1 MSPVSCSPSSIDDVG
16 VAGPSVTAAP
26 PEIDGLWS
34 PARRALTVGLVLTI
48 TLVAFE
54 ALAVSTVMPVVA
66 RELGGLDLYGW
77 VFSAFFLGD
86 LVGIVVVGG
95 LIDRGGLIRP
105 FVGGLTLFGLGLAIG
120 GLSPSMPVLIA
131 GRLLQG
137 FGAGAIAPT
146 AYVAIG
152 RSLPEGLRAQM
163 FATLSTAWVL
173 PGVLGPAIAGIVAQH
188 ASWRF
193 VLLGLIPL
201 IVVSGTLAVAGL
213 RDVPPADPTAA
224 SEEHLVAIDARRRL
238 PRAIVLAIA
247 AGLTL
252 AGLTD
257 PTSLLSGGLI
267 LAGVVAG
274 VVAFRSLVPAGTLRA
289 DGRLPSAILI
299 RGLATF
305 TFFSVDAY
313 VSLLLIGW
321 RGISPAEAGIALTAA
336 TVSWTAGSWIQA
348 RRIGR
353 LGAARFV
360 RTGLAVTVVGIGAT
374 ALVLLPAVPVL
385 WAVPAFAVAGF
396 GMGLAYSPLSL
407 VVLAEAAAGTEGGAT
422 SALQLSD
429 TLGTALGTGIAGA
442 ILAAAA
448 RAGAS
453 MAVGLA
459 IAFALAAFVGFVGAG
474 LGGRI
479 GGRPDPAVR

>member
-1 MSPVSCSPSSIDDVG
+1 M
-16 VAGPSVTAAP
+16 T
-26 PEIDGLWS
+26 DGLWS
-34 PARRALTVGLVLTI
+34 PDRRALTVGLVLTI

-54 ALAVSTVMPVVA
+54 ALAVATVMPVVA

-77 VFSAFFLGD
+77 VFSAFFLGN

-105 FVGGLTLFGLGLAIG
+105 FVGGLTLFGIGLAIG
-120 GLSPSMPVLIA
+120 GLAPSMPVLIA

-152 RSLPEGLRAQM
+152 RSLPDHLRARM

-173 PGVLGPAIAGIVAQH
+173 PGVVGPAIAGIVAVQ
-188 ASWRF
+188 ATWRL

-213 RDVPPADPTAA
+213 RHVPPIEPAVARAEHAA
-224 SEEHLVAIDARRRL
+224 ATRSLRRL
-238 PRAIVLAIA
+238 PWAILLSVGA
-247 AGLTL
+247 ALTL

-257 PTSLLSGGLI
+257 PTTPLAIAVVTIGLVV
-267 LAGVVAG
+267 GVA
-274 VVAFRSLVPAGTLRA
+274 AFRSLVPPGTLRA
-289 DGRLPSAILI
+289 RGRLPSAVLV
-299 RGLATF
+299 RGFATF
-305 TFFSVDAY
+305 TFFAVDAY
-313 VSLLLIGW
+313 VSLLLVGW

-336 TVSWTAGSWIQA
+336 TVSWTVGSWIQA
-348 RRIGR
+348 RWIGR

-360 RTGLAVTVVGIGAT
+360 RTGLAITVLGIAAT
-374 ALVLLPAVPVL
+374 ALVIVPSVPVG
-385 WAVPAFAVAGF
+385 WAALAFALAGF

-407 VVLAEAAAGTEGGAT
+407 VVLAEAAAGSEGGAT
-422 SALQLSD
+422 AALQLAD
-429 TLGTALGTGIAGA
+429 TLGTALGTGVSGA

-448 RAGAS
+448 RAGS
-453 MAVGLA
+453 TLGVGLA
-459 IAFALAAFVGFVGAG
+459 AAFGMAAAVGILGSL
-474 LGGRI
+474 LGGRV
-479 GGRPDPAVR
+479 GGPTRQRDAFVSREYEIDLPR